1 MNLLLVFVAAL
12 FVLLALRV
20 PIFVALGLS
29 SIAIWVARTGSFTP
43 ELLMQKMFVGI
54 DSFTLMAIPLFMLTG
69 ELMNSGGVSKRL
81 IGFAQSI
88 VGWIR
93 GGLGFVVIVTCMFL
107 AAILG
112 SSSACSAMVGVI
124 LIPAMVER
132 GYSLDFSAGLVAS
145 SGGIG
150 PLIPPSIPLL
160 VYAVAASQSV
170 TQLFVAGYMPGI
182 LIAGS
187 FMVYTYIYARKH
199 NYPAEPKPTVASFF
213 RALGEAIIP
222 LMLPVIIMGGILSG
236 IFTATES
243 AVAAVLYCFA
253 IGCFVYRELKITE
266 IPQVFLRAAT
276 NTGMVLAVLA
286 TASFLSYVLTIARIP
301 QTVTEMILGI
311 TNNAIVYLLMVN
323 VVLVVAGMFLD
334 AVCAIIILTPVF
346 LPAAISLG
354 VNPVFF
360 GVMMTV
366 NLMVGVLTPPV
377 GMNLFVTSSIAKIDI
392 LRLSKAVIP
401 FICILFAL
409 IVLMVVFPEII
420 MFLPTMVLG

>member
-1 MNLLLVFVAAL
+1 MTLLAVFIATL

-20 PIFVALGLS
+20 PIFVSLGLS
-29 SIAIWVARTGSFTP
+29 AITVWVARTGSFAP

-88 VGWIR
+88 VGWVR
-93 GGLGFVVIVTCMFL
+93 GGLGFVVVVTCMFL

-132 GYSLDFSAGLVAS
+132 GYSLDFSSGLVAS

-170 TQLFVAGYMPGI
+170 TRLFVAGYVPGV
-182 LIAGS
+182 LIGVF
-187 FMVYTYIYARKH
+187 FMIYTYIYARKH
-199 NYPAEPKPTVASFF
+199 NYPAEPKPTVSSFF

-222 LMLPVIIMGGILSG
+222 LMLPIIIMGGILSG
-236 IFTATES
+236 VFTATES

-253 IGCFVYRELKITE
+253 IGCFVYRELRVRD
-266 IPQVFLRAAT
+266 IPEVFLRAAM

-286 TASFLSYVLTIARIP
+286 TASFLSYVLTIAKIP
-301 QTVTEMILGI
+301 QTVTELILGL
-311 TNNAIVYLLMVN
+311 TSNAVVYLLLVN
-323 VVLVVAGMFLD
+323 AVLVVAGMFLD

-354 VNPVFF
+354 VDPVFF

-377 GMNLFVTSSIAKIDI
+377 GMNLFVTASIAKINI
-392 LRLSKAVIP
+392 LRLSRAVIP
-401 FICILFAL
+401 FICILLAL
-409 IVLMVVFPEII
+409 IVLMVIFPDMV
-420 MFLPTMVLG
+420 MFLPALVLG